1 MKLYRELARLLFLSC
16 ALLGLVACGQSSDG
30 ITEEIVVESEPEVAP
45 AEDAMSEEEA
55 APESIL
61 SEDWTEEPLEE
72 AESNADI
79 AEEEGGVEPAE

>member
-1 MKLYRELARLLFLSC
+1 MKLYRELARFLFLSC
-16 ALLGLVACGQSSDG
+16 ALLGLVACEQSSDV

-45 AEDAMSEEEA
+45 AEDAMSEEETT
-55 APESIL
+55 PESIL

-72 AESNADI
+72 AESNGDI